1 MVSKRKKIAF
11 KESIY
16 IILRSTYENF
26 IRKVIENGDVFY
38 KPILHNSVF
47 RYYGANFRAKSTPSG
62 TLALAKFIL
71 PSLLCNLLIFNIL
84 SAFYLVISKKSSTF
98 AMS

>member
-1 MVSKRKKIAF
+1 MKD
-11 KESIY
+11 IY
-16 IILRSTYENF
+16 IILRSTYEDF
-26 IRKVIENGDVFY
+26 MHKVIENEDVFY

-47 RYYGANFRAKSTPSG
+47 RYYGAKIRAKSTPSS

-71 PSLLCNLLIFNIL
+71 PSLFCNLLIFTIL
-84 SAFYLVISKKSSTF
+84 SVFYLVISKKSSTF